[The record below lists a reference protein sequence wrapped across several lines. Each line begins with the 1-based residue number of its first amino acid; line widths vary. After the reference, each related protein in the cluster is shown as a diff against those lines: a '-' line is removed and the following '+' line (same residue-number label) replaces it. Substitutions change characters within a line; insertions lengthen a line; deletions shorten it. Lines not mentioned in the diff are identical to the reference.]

1 MKFRKC
7 HVPNGTVHSGCIHPT
22 RTTARLVI
30 VLVSRIQKSG
40 TGDNNFVKWKGPFY
54 PGCQRRFMRGFRFR
68 KRPTKRRSLA
78 RKNLWY
84 PGWGHFGPADQNDQ
98 MYVPTEVSRILGW
111 MESAPDVLL
120 HLALSWLKIL
130 ETPMHFPLLLHR
142 ITLQMRRGIFQSV
155 SRFLSEIVDSTLW
168 TFYWP
173 VFHRLRSKVFKSEVW
188 TCALCFFR

>member
-1 MKFRKC
+1 MSRAQW
-7 HVPNGTVHSGCIHPT
+7 NGTFRLHTPDSSDRAFGYCSCKQDTKERYWGQQFCQMERSILTWVPEAFHARFPVSE
-22 RTTARLVI
+22 TTHETKVARE
-30 VLVSRIQKSG
+30 K
-40 TGDNNFVKWKGPFY
+40 
-54 PGCQRRFMRGFRFR
+54 
-68 KRPTKRRSLA
+68 
-78 RKNLWY
+78 KNLWY
-84 PGWGHFGPADQNDQ
+84 PGWGHFGPVDQNDQ

-130 ETPMHFPLLLHR
+130 ETPMHFPLLHTV
-142 ITLQMRRGIFQSV
+142 TLQMRRGIFQSV

>member
-1 MKFRKC
+1 
-7 HVPNGTVHSGCIHPT
+7 
-22 RTTARLVI
+22 
-30 VLVSRIQKSG
+30 
-40 TGDNNFVKWKGPFY
+40 
-54 PGCQRRFMRGFRFR
+54 MRGFRFR

-130 ETPMHFPLLLHR
+130 ETPMHFPLLLHT

-188 TCALCFFR
+188 TCAHSVFFARIVSANQRFFFNVWRRW